1 MDSNNLKTVL
11 VADDESGITRLV
23 SSYLKREG
31 FLAIIASN
39 GIEAYDLYI
48 ERKPDLLILDIMMP
62 ELSGLEL
69 VEIIRKSS
77 NVPIIMLTA
86 RTDERDRIDGFK
98 YGIDDYVSKPF
109 SPGEL
114 VERVKA
120 VLRRSTN
127 DLTKEDKIIEYG
139 PFLVKYN
146 ERLIQINGNL
156 VKVTKAQ
163 FDILSKFIS
172 SPGQI
177 FSREQLH
184 SILNFQETMD
194 SSRTIDVQINNIRK
208 LISRFITD
216 PQIITTHRGIGYSL
230 KIGL

>member
-1 MDSNNLKTVL
+1 MDRKNIKKVL
-11 VADDESGITRLV
+11 VADDESGITRLI

-31 FLAIIASN
+31 FITIIATN

-48 ERKPDLLILDIMMP
+48 EKKPDLLILDIMMP

-69 VEIIRKSS
+69 AELIRKDSS
-77 NVPIIMLTA
+77 VPIIMLTA
-86 RTDERDRIDGFK
+86 KTDERDRIEGFK

-114 VERVKA
+114 VQRVKA
-120 VLRRSTN
+120 VLRRSTSN
-127 DLTKEDKIIEYG
+127 LLSKYDIIEYG
-139 PFLVKYN
+139 PFVVNYG
-146 ERLIQINGNL
+146 ERLLLINGNL
-156 VKVTKAQ
+156 VQVTKAQ
-163 FDILSKFIS
+163 FNILSKFIS
-172 SPGQI
+172 SPGQV

-184 SILNFQETMD
+184 SILNLQEPID

-216 PQIITTHRGIGYSL
+216 PQVIMTHRGLGYSL
-230 KIGL
+230 KKGL